1 MAIQTVLTNKI
12 LEKTT
17 PKITA
22 VIKDENGVAI
32 PSTSLDTLTLDF
44 YNMSDNPTF
53 AVINSR
59 TAQNVLN
66 ANDVSLDTSGNLT
79 WQMVPLDNAVI
90 DSALT
95 TEDHRAVF
103 NWTYSGGAKTG
114 RHIIDLTVV
123 NLEKIA

>member
-1 MAIQTVLTNKI
+1 MSIQTVLTAKI
-12 LEKTT
+12 PERTT

-32 PSTSLDTLTLDF
+32 PDTSLDTLTLDL
-44 YNMSDNPTF
+44 YNMSDDPVF

-66 ANDVSLDTSGNLT
+66 ANDVTVDTSGILV
-79 WQMVPLDNAVI
+79 WQMVTADNAII
-90 DSALT
+90 DATLK
-95 TEDHRAVF
+95 TEKHRAVF
-103 NWTYSGGAKTG
+103 NWTYSSGIKTG

-123 NLEKIA
+123 NLEKI

>member
-1 MAIQTVLTNKI
+1 MAIQTVLTDKI
-12 LEKTT
+12 PEQTT

-32 PSTSLDTLTLDF
+32 PGTSLDTLTLDF
-44 YNMSDNPTF
+44 YNLSDGPTF

-66 ANDVSLDTSGNLT
+66 LNDVTVDASGNLI
-79 WQMVPLDNAVI
+79 WQMVPADNAVI
-90 DSALT
+90 DATLK
-95 TEDHRAVF
+95 TENHRAVF
-103 NWTYSGGAKTG
+103 NWTYSSGAKTG

-123 NLEKIA
+123 NLEKI